1 MDRIVAG
8 KLFQSEGALNIE
20 ACLPNS
26 LETAGT
32 EKRAGKNVSIG
43 NLKRRVSLI
52 ALDKVGS

>member
-8 KLFQSEGALNIE
+8 KLFQSEGALNIN

-32 EKRAGKNVSIG
+32 EKKSREECLNW
-43 NLKRRVSLI
+43 
-52 ALDKVGS
+52 

>member
-8 KLFQSEGALNIE
+8 KLFQSEGALNIK

-32 EKRAGKNVSIG
+32 EKKSREECLNC